1 VAKRTSRRWLG
12 LPLLGL
18 GFLGLLGFG
27 VGAVVGGLWRE
38 PGLVLDFAL
47 GDAQRV
53 EWGSDRGRAPL
64 PDVGADGGGAEAP
77 APKPR
82 ERALLPEPM
91 PEAPE
96 AGHFAVQV
104 GAFAES
110 RVAEKLADKLRAK
123 GYGVYVSPS
132 VGTGAARWR
141 VRVGPL
147 GTRDLAENAASRLK
161 SQETLPTWV
170 LDEGEQ

>member
-1 VAKRTSRRWLG
+1 MAKRASRRWLG
-12 LPLLGL
+12 LPLLSL
-18 GFLGLLGFG
+18 GFLGFLGFG

-38 PGLVLDFAL
+38 PSLVLDFAL
-47 GDAQRV
+47 GETQRV

-64 PDVGADGGGAEAP
+64 PDVGAHGGGTVEP

-82 ERALLPEPM
+82 EHALLPESV
-91 PEAPE
+91 PE

-104 GAFAES
+104 GAFAQN
-110 RVAEKLADKLRAK
+110 RVAENLADKLRAR

-132 VGTGAARWR
+132 VGTGPARWR

-147 GTRDLAENAASRLK
+147 GTRDLAEKAASRLK
-161 SQETLPTWV
+161 SEETLPTWV